1 MENLVFAILMLGCD
15 HTLDHCS
22 YVPAPMEFYATR
34 EECEDVLPLAFH
46 QAENHPVALG
56 DCVAVPGKWIERDVA
71 LEWSIDE
78 EKRLKVAV
86 VGPGNE
92 VYGDMTATE
101 LASRTGTGR
110 AKPAG

>member
-15 HTLDHCS
+15 HTLEQCS

-34 EECEDVLPLAFH
+34 EECDGVLPLAFH
-46 QAENHPVALG
+46 EAEDHPVAVG
-56 DCVAVPGKWIERDVA
+56 DCVAVPSEWIERDIA
-71 LEWSIDE
+71 LEWTIDQ

-92 VYGDMTATE
+92 VYGDMAATK
-101 LASRTGTGR
+101 LASLAGR